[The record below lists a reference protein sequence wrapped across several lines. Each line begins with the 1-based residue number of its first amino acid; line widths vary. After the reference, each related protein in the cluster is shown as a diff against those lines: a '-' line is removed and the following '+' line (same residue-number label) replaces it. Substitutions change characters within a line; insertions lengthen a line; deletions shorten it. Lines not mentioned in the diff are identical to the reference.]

1 LGVGVWELAFGSWE
15 FGVDPRKISDVQPT
29 DTRFLF
35 RPVSSALVSLLRETA
50 PEGFDRRTVAG
61 TWTVRDVVAHLVDLT
76 FRRLSFHRDRMP
88 PPPPSIPINSER
100 DFVRFINLL
109 NAEWVNVS
117 TRFSPRVLTDMLELA
132 SRDLADWFE
141 SLPAD
146 APGLF
151 GVSWAGEMES
161 EGWFDVGR
169 EFTELWH
176 HQEQIR
182 MALGAPSLDD
192 PRFLKA
198 VIEIAVRGLPHAY
211 REVPA
216 ADGETLVLEIS
227 GPSGGIYTLTRR
239 GERWHLEAGEPLT
252 ATTRVRLSDQTAWML
267 LFNALSQEGMATAIR
282 TEGQPHLAAPL
293 LGARTIVI

>member
-1 LGVGVWELAFGSWE
+1 
-15 FGVDPRKISDVQPT
+15 VQPT

-35 RPVSSALVSLLRETA
+35 RPVSSALVELLHRLQ
-50 PEGFDRRTVAG
+50 PDDWQKPTVAG
-61 TWTVRDVVAHLVDLT
+61 SWVVRDVVAHLVDLT

-100 DFVRFINLL
+100 DFVRFINTL
-109 NAEWVNVS
+109 NAEWVDAS
-117 TRFSPRVLTDMLELA
+117 KRFSPRVLTDLLGKA
-132 SRDLADWFE
+132 SSDLADWFE

-151 GVSWAGEMES
+151 GVSWAGEMQS
-161 EGWFDVGR
+161 EGWFDIGR

-182 MALGAPSLDD
+182 MAVGAPSLDD
-192 PRFLKA
+192 PRYLKA

-211 REVPA
+211 RDVA
-216 ADGETLVLEIS
+216 ADEGETLVVDIS
-227 GPSGGIYTLTRR
+227 GPSGGVYALTRS
-239 GERWHLEAGEPLT
+239 GERWDLEAGEPLT
-252 ATTRVRLSDQTAWML
+252 PTTRVRLSDQTAWML

-282 TEGQPHLAAPL
+282 TEGQPQLAAPL